1 MTAKCNIAA
10 KPRYFQRAW
19 RATHNVTGQAAM
31 SSLTRDQQ
39 IDVISF
45 LTEGLSIRATER
57 LTRIHRDTIMRL
69 GARVGRGC
77 AEIHDRMMVGLRVP
91 RLEIDELWQYVG
103 CKQKNVTRANV
114 AVRGDQYTFIALAS
128 STKAILAYRTG
139 KRDSEN
145 TDLFIR
151 DLRERVLGMPEI
163 STDGFHPCRPAIR
176 DAFGTRVAHGVINKT
191 YSVTD
196 LRKDAAH
203 RYSPAAV
210 VAVSREAVIG
220 VPMEISTSYAER
232 SNLSIR
238 MGARRFTRL
247 TNGFSK
253 KLDNHC
259 AAVALYV
266 AHYNLCRW
274 HETIRSTPAEAIG
287 LTDHAWS
294 IGELVDAALAVATP
308 DPTETAPDR
317 RRKFQVI
324 DGGRSD

>member
-1 MTAKCNIAA
+1 MNILSRE
-10 KPRYFQRAW
+10 K
-19 RATHNVTGQAAM
+19 
-31 SSLTRDQQ
+31 Q
-39 IDVISF
+39 IDIIAVLS
-45 LTEGLSIRATER
+45 EGMSIRSVER
-57 LTRIHRDTIMRL
+57 LTGVHRDTIMRL

-77 AEIHDRMMVGLRVP
+77 AELHDRMMVGLRVP
-91 RLEIDELWQYVG
+91 RIECDELWAYVG
-103 CKQKNVTRANV
+103 CKQKRVTRANV
-114 AVRGDQYTFIALAS
+114 AVKGDQYTYVALAA

-151 DLRERVLGMPEI
+151 DLRERVLGTPEI
-163 STDGFHPCRPAIR
+163 STDGFHPYRPAIR
-176 DAFGTRVAHGVINKT
+176 DAFGSRVAHGVINKT
-191 YSVTD
+191 YAVTD

-220 VPMEISTSYAER
+220 VPAEISTSYAER
-232 SNLSIR
+232 GNLSLR
-238 MGARRFTRL
+238 MASRRFTRL

-253 KLDNHC
+253 KLENHA

-274 HETIRSTPAEAIG
+274 HETIRSTPAEALG

-294 IGELVDAALAVATP
+294 VGELLDAALAVATP

-317 RRKFQVI
+317 RRRFRVI
-324 DGGRSD
+324 EGGRP

>member
-1 MTAKCNIAA
+1 
-10 KPRYFQRAW
+10 
-19 RATHNVTGQAAM
+19 M

-77 AEIHDRMMVGLRVP
+77 AELHDRTMLGLRVP
-91 RLEIDELWQYVG
+91 RIECDELWQYVG
-103 CKQKNVTRANV
+103 CKQKNVKRKDIS
-114 AVRGDQYTFIALAS
+114 VRGDQYTFIALAA
-128 STKAILAYRTG
+128 STKAIVAYRTG
-139 KRDSEN
+139 KRDGEN

-151 DLRERVLGMPEI
+151 DLRERVLGTPEI
-163 STDGFHPCRPAIR
+163 STDGFHPYRPAIR
-176 DAFGTRVAHGVINKT
+176 DAFGERVAHGVINKT

-210 VAVSREAVIG
+210 VAVAREAVIG
-220 VPMEISTSYAER
+220 LPVDISTSYAER
-232 SNLSIR
+232 SNLSLR
-238 MGARRFTRL
+238 MASRRFTRL

-259 AAVALYV
+259 AAIALYV

-274 HETIRSTPAEAIG
+274 HETIRCTPAQALG
-287 LTDHAWS
+287 LTDHPWS
-294 IGELVDAALAVATP
+294 IGELLDAALAVATP

-317 RRKFQVI
+317 RRRFRVI
-324 DGGRSD
+324 EGGRTE

>member
-1 MTAKCNIAA
+1 MNILSRDKQIDIIAA
-10 KPRYFQRAW
+10 
-19 RATHNVTGQAAM
+19 
-31 SSLTRDQQ
+31 
-39 IDVISF
+39 
-45 LTEGLSIRATER
+45 LTEGMSIRAVER
-57 LTRIHRDTIMRL
+57 LTGVHRDTIMRL

-77 AEIHDRMMVGLRVP
+77 AELHDRMMVGLRVP
-91 RLEIDELWQYVG
+91 RIECDELWAYVG
-103 CKQKNVTRANV
+103 CKQKRVTHANV
-114 AVRGDQYTFIALAS
+114 AVKGDQYTYVALAA

-151 DLRERVLGMPEI
+151 DLRERVLGTPEI
-163 STDGFHPCRPAIR
+163 STDGFHPYRNAIR

-191 YSVTD
+191 YAVTD

-210 VAVSREAVIG
+210 VKIEREAIIG
-220 VPMEISTSYAER
+220 VPAEISTSYAER
-232 SNLSIR
+232 ANLSVR
-238 MGARRFTRL
+238 MASRRFTRL

-253 KLDNHC
+253 KLENHA
-259 AAVALYV
+259 AAVSLYV

-274 HETIRSTPAEAIG
+274 HETTRSTPAEALG

-294 IGELVDAALAVATP
+294 IGELLDAALAIATP

-317 RRKFQVI
+317 RRKFKVI
-324 DGGRSD
+324 EGGRAR